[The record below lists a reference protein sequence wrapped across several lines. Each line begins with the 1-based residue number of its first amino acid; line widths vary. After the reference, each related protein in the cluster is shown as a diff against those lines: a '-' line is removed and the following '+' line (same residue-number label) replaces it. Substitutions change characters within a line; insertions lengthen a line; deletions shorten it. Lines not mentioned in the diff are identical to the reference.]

1 MLNKNLLKTKLTLVS
16 TGRARG
22 YCVIRQEWAILK
34 NEQLENKKQFLEI
47 KKITKKKCVK
57 SRIINIAD
65 D

>member
-22 YCVIRQEWAILK
+22 YCVIRQECAILK

-47 KKITKKKCVK
+47 KNITKK
-57 SRIINIAD
+57 
-65 D
+65 